1 MPAGSARK
9 NSDKTADAPRRQEPS
24 QSKRS
29 SGKGTPPVDPMT
41 KTQGAMPLL
50 NSGQTARLEQ
60 LGGLRTTKHSLKQ
73 GSSTLQ
79 GDATFLNARL
89 QTF

>member
-1 MPAGSARK
+1 
-9 NSDKTADAPRRQEPS
+9 
-24 QSKRS
+24 
-29 SGKGTPPVDPMT
+29 MT

-73 GSSTLQ
+73 GDSTLQ
-79 GDATFLNARL
+79 GDATFLNAKL